1 MMLRLTIGAM
11 LVVTSVHAI
20 ASTSGAVTDRP
31 DFEMAGDARAGSPTT
46 PAVWTH
52 PSVRDLAQ
60 VVTAPPSPAPVPER
74 ALSANPLWAIPLNS
88 LSGTRDRPIFSP
100 SRRPPAPAVAPV
112 AAPKVAAAKPK
123 ERERPQLDLVGTVAS
138 SDEAF
143 GIFLDT
149 STKAALRLKI
159 GEDYQGWKLRSV
171 QGREATLEKDQEV
184 FTLELPQPGVGQAAS
199 EVRNEVRPSTSAG
212 KLATSPSRLDR
223 LSR

>member
-1 MMLRLTIGAM
+1 
-11 LVVTSVHAI
+11 
-20 ASTSGAVTDRP
+20 
-31 DFEMAGDARAGSPTT
+31 
-46 PAVWTH
+46 
-52 PSVRDLAQ
+52 
-60 VVTAPPSPAPVPER
+60 
-74 ALSANPLWAIPLNS
+74 
-88 LSGTRDRPIFSP
+88 
-100 SRRPPAPAVAPV
+100 
-112 AAPKVAAAKPK
+112 
-123 ERERPQLDLVGTVAS
+123 LVGTVAS

-171 QGREATLEKDQEV
+171 QGREAALEKDQEV